1 MVDVE
6 SRVGTN
12 MDSNLRWRRFVMN
25 DVRGAHVLGEL
36 LEAKGAKSR
45 EYRSRIMECYNCEQ

>member
-12 MDSNLRWRRFVMN
+12 MDGNLRWRRFVMN
-25 DVRGAHVLGEL
+25 DVRGVHVLGEL
-36 LEAKGAKSR
+36 LEAKGDKSS
-45 EYRSRIMECYNCEQ
+45 EYRSRRV